1 MEFIRQ
7 NLFLV
12 ILLGATVA
20 GAGIL
25 LALNA
30 GVAGDVEDE
39 LIPERNTVASG
50 IQGTRRKAVNQDIV
64 AAKARQVAAVRAAA
78 GEVDRKLTDWNR
90 RDYPVL
96 MLKTPSS
103 QQVPAF
109 PIDEKV
115 YRAGLLRLEFPA
127 VYRRE
132 LQARLDALK
141 PAVLPTVEE
150 RDQLRKNEESLLQLR
165 AKQEAERAAAT
176 APAAPVRPTAPAWGA
191 PGMEG
196 EPGFGP
202 AAGVPGVTKDVSAEA
217 ARIADEKLKVKT
229 ARSGTLYVSEA
240 ALDWYFPP
248 RVASDPRDDQLW
260 QAQLNLW
267 VTSDLLA
274 VVDETNQQVFRV
286 SQREANVLN
295 AAVKR
300 LVSVD
305 IDERYYT
312 GGGESVRTAG
322 QPSAA
327 APTPTFGP
335 IGGGYGGGGYGGEPG
350 YGPTAV
356 AAGEPAIGLTQRVCN
371 PLRDIL
377 HYRFTVIMPTRHLPR
392 LLDNLEKRNLHTVR
406 YVSIQAVPTETRQPG
421 GTVGGAAA
429 PIDPVLYHY
438 YGTDPV
444 LQVTVAGE
452 LQLLTAWERGT
463 WDAKTNAW
471 SQEYPP
477 LMPKAVLDSLR
488 QRLASAMRTNDD
500 SQPR

>member
-30 GVAGDVEDE
+30 GVAGDIEDE
-39 LIPERNTVASG
+39 LIPQRNKVTSG
-50 IQGTRRKAVNQDIV
+50 IQGTRRKAVNQDVV

-78 GEVDRKLTDWNR
+78 GEVDRKLADWNR

-96 MLKTPSS
+96 MLKTPAG

-132 LQARLDALK
+132 LQTRMDALK

-176 APAAPVRPTAPAWGA
+176 APAAPVKPTPHAPAWGA
-191 PGMEG
+191 PGMES

-202 AAGVPGVTKDVSAEA
+202 AAGMPGVIRDVSAEA
-217 ARIADEKLKVKT
+217 ARIADEKLQIKT

-248 RVASDPRDDQLW
+248 RVPSDPRDDQLW

-267 VTSDLLA
+267 VTSDILA

-322 QPSAA
+322 TAAPAA
-327 APTPTFGP
+327 APVTVFGP
-335 IGGGYGGGGYGGEPG
+335 SPTGGYGGETS
-350 YGPTAV
+350 YGPTAGT
-356 AAGEPAIGLTQRVCN
+356 AADPPVGLTLRVCN

-406 YVSIQAVPTETRQPG
+406 YVSIQAIPTETRQSG
-421 GTVGGAAA
+421 VAAGGAAA
-429 PIDPVLYHY
+429 PIDPALYHY
-438 YGTDPV
+438 YGADPV

-463 WDAKTNAW
+463 WDAQANAW
-471 SQEYPP
+471 SKDYPP

-488 QRLASAMRTNDD
+488 QRLASAMRNNDD